1 MRPLTKEAEAKL
13 ISAIERAASYVNA
26 GLTPNAAIIKSASES
41 DVPAGHI
48 NLMVHAYNTGRTTK
62 QREQGE
68 STLEK
73 AADFPLADADT
84 VMDALFP
91 KAVKTSA
98 ELSSAHA
105 VSADYAVSPAGMLAR
120 RKAAQSKE
128 AAAKI
133 SLPEKTWV
141 PPPRDE
147 EAAVRRAA
155 SEKRAAELAQEELR
169 RQATAAYSKAAA
181 AMEELHEYFRRPGN
195 LSFQDAVRET
205 ELRYGE
211 DGVNVLNKLA
221 AVYPHLTKQ
230 AATKD
235 VIIGDCQPC
244 KLAAAVLSALEAYN
258 EAQARAPAAKQAAA
272 KKAEP
277 AVVTGSIL
285 HNPADEPLVL
295 KGAMAAGDRWG
306 LVDPPRAGQEGA
318 PRLGNKGT
326 EVDPAAHADFVNRR
340 PSPGDN
346 FRLVMPDNKLGNPV
360 WVHQDET
367 MPEDEYD
374 RMRSEQLAHEAANRA
389 ARQQQ
394 QRNSGSPLIPEDDE
408 LDYSDE
414 GAEPDSFEDAGPA
427 GGGPGGGGPG
437 GGGSGG
443 GGSGGGG
450 RPSQPSRSGRR
461 RRQGSR
467 GGERESGGF
476 SLAPVRSGF
485 LSAAKAI
492 ASRMAQGAA
501 EGEKKMKTKAYQSL
515 TDPEHETALRNIRAQ
530 SMLHDLVL
538 NDPVISGHD
547 PTEVA
552 QAFNELADVAPQFV
566 DSPAAMQALLRKRL
580 EAGQMADFDV
590 KQLVD
595 MEKSKADTAK
605 AQMETKNLER
615 QMI

>member
-13 ISAIERAASYVNA
+13 ISAIERAAAYVNG
-26 GLTPNAAIIKSASES
+26 GLTPNDAIVKSASES
-41 DVPAGHI
+41 DIPSGHI

-62 QREQGE
+62 QREQGND
-68 STLEK
+68 TLEK
-73 AADFPLADADT
+73 AADFPLADAVT

-98 ELSSAHA
+98 EISRNHV
-105 VSADYAVSPAGMLAR
+105 VSGEYAVDPAGMLAR
-120 RKAAQSKE
+120 RKAAQTKS

-141 PPPRDE
+141 APPRDE

-169 RQATAAYSKAAA
+169 RQATVAYSKAAA
-181 AMEELHEYFRRPGN
+181 AMEELHEYFRHPGN

-230 AATKD
+230 AATRD
-235 VIIGDCQPC
+235 LILGECQPC
-244 KLAAAVLSALEAYN
+244 KLAAAVLTALEAYN
-258 EAQARAPAAKQAAA
+258 EAQARVPAAKQAAA

-277 AVVTGSIL
+277 AVITGSIL
-285 HNPADEPLVL
+285 YNPADEPLEL
-295 KGAMAAGDRWG
+295 KSAA
-306 LVDPPRAGQEGA
+306 
-318 PRLGNKGT
+318 
-326 EVDPAAHADFVNRR
+326 
-340 PSPGDN
+340 
-346 FRLVMPDNKLGNPV
+346 
-360 WVHQDET
+360 
-367 MPEDEYD
+367 EYD
-374 RMRSEQLAHEAANRA
+374 EFGRGKTTGPVKPLREYDSFPGTPADERDELHVKYRSQNPQARSEQQMAGSAFADMLEQQLAEEQAAAEAEAAPPAPPSPPNRPPVPPA
-389 ARQQQ
+389 
-394 QRNSGSPLIPEDDE
+394 P
-408 LDYSDE
+408 
-414 GAEPDSFEDAGPA
+414 AERPGRAPQPRRPA
-427 GGGPGGGGPG
+427 PGGGD
-437 GGGSGG
+437 
-443 GGSGGGG
+443 
-450 RPSQPSRSGRR
+450 
-461 RRQGSR
+461 
-467 GGERESGGF
+467 GGF
-476 SLAPVRSGF
+476 SLAPARSGF

-515 TDPEHETALRNIRAQ
+515 TDPEHESALRGIRAQ

-547 PTEVA
+547 PAEVA

-590 KQLVD
+590 KQLLD
-595 MEKSKADTAK
+595 MEKARAETGK
-605 AQMETKNLER
+605 AQMETKKLE
-615 QMI
+615 QQLI

>member
-1 MRPLTKEAEAKL
+1 MQPLSKQAEAKL
-13 ISAIERAASYVNA
+13 ISAIERAASYVNN

-41 DVPAGHI
+41 DVPSGHI

-62 QREQGE
+62 QREQGND
-68 STLEK
+68 TLEK
-73 AADFPLADADT
+73 AADFPLADAAT

-98 ELSSAHA
+98 ELSRAHA
-105 VSADYAVSPAGMLAR
+105 VSAEYAINPAGMLAR
-120 RKAAQSKE
+120 RLAAQTKA

-133 SLPEKTWV
+133 SLPEKTWT

-169 RQATAAYSKAAA
+169 RQATAAYNKAAA

-235 VIIGDCQPC
+235 VIIGECQPC
-244 KLAAAVLSALEAYN
+244 KLAAAVLTALEAYN
-258 EAQARAPAAKQAAA
+258 EAQARVPAVKQAAP

-285 HNPADEPLVL
+285 YNPVDEPLVL
-295 KGAMAAGDRWG
+295 KSAMARVIDGGSGRGAYWHMT
-306 LVDPPRAGQEGA
+306 DPGA
-318 PRLGNKGT
+318 PAEGNYLR
-326 EVDPAAHADFVNRR
+326 EVDPADYDPSVIGPPPDEQHALFEIPGPKGGPVWIDRAHAA
-340 PSPGDN
+340 PPQSSWTPPPGGTRGGGGPGGPAD
-346 FRLVMPDNKLGNPV
+346 PD
-360 WVHQDET
+360 
-367 MPEDEYD
+367 EDELSYD
-374 RMRSEQLAHEAANRA
+374 
-389 ARQQQ
+389 
-394 QRNSGSPLIPEDDE
+394 DD
-408 LDYSDE
+408 
-414 GAEPDSFEDAGPA
+414 GFEPDSFEDSTGAGGSGGGA
-427 GGGPGGGGPG
+427 GGGGG

-443 GGSGGGG
+443 GGGGGG
-450 RPSQPSRSGRR
+450 ARRGRTQR
-461 RRQGSR
+461 GRQGGR
-467 GGERESGGF
+467 AGRDGEGGGF

-485 LSAAKAI
+485 LNAARAV
-492 ASRMAQGAA
+492 AARMAQGAA
-501 EGEKKMKTKAYQSL
+501 EGEKRMKNKSYQSL
-515 TDPEHETALRNIRAQ
+515 TDPEHESALRNIRAQ
-530 SMLHDLVL
+530 SMLHDMVL

-590 KQLVD
+590 KQLID
-595 MEKSKADTAK
+595 MEKARADTSK
-605 AQMETKNLER
+605 AQMETKKIER
-615 QMI
+615 ELI